1 MSRVVAL
8 MVFIKAQTGRK
19 MTMSDAVV
27 TGLGSIN
34 ALDLGSDEAN
44 KLINEFIADLDKLDE
59 NGMWL
64 TFTDGEHAE
73 YMIKVK
79 PDIKTTLK
87 IEVFP
92 MFVNNSK
99 PLPER
104 RPWSFAKVKNVELVD
119 FLNELNSK
127 KTTVKTLM
135 MFR

>member
-1 MSRVVAL
+1 M
-8 MVFIKAQTGRK
+8 
-19 MTMSDAVV
+19 MSDAAA
-27 TGLGSIN
+27 TGLDSIN
-34 ALDLGSDEAN
+34 ALDLGGEEAN
-44 KLINEFIADLDKLDE
+44 RLINEFITDLDKLDE
-59 NGMWL
+59 NGVWF
-64 TFTDGEHAE
+64 TFTDNEHAE
-73 YMIKVK
+73 YAIKVK

-99 PLPER
+99 PLAER
-104 RPWSFAKVKNVELVD
+104 RPWSFAKVKNAELGD

>member
-1 MSRVVAL
+1 
-8 MVFIKAQTGRK
+8 
-19 MTMSDAVV
+19 MSDAVV
-27 TGLGSIN
+27 IGLGSIN

-44 KLINEFIADLDKLDE
+44 RIINEFIADLDKLDE

-64 TFTDGEHAE
+64 TFTDGEHAD

-92 MFVNNSK
+92 VFVNTSK
-99 PLPER
+99 PLAER
-104 RPWSFAKVKNVELVD
+104 RPWSFAKVKNTELVD

>member
-1 MSRVVAL
+1 MMFVN
-8 MVFIKAQTGRK
+8 MQTGRK
-19 MTMSDAVV
+19 MMMSDAVV
-27 TGLGSIN
+27 IGLGSIN

-44 KLINEFIADLDKLDE
+44 RIINEFIADLDLLDE

-64 TFTDGEHAE
+64 TFADGEHAD
-73 YMIKVK
+73 YAIKVK
-79 PDIKTTLK
+79 PDIKTTFK

-92 MFVNNSK
+92 MFVNTSK
-99 PLPER
+99 PLSER

>member
-1 MSRVVAL
+1 MMFV
-8 MVFIKAQTGRK
+8 KAQTGRK
-19 MTMSDAVV
+19 MMMSDAVV
-27 TGLGSIN
+27 IGLGSIN

-44 KLINEFIADLDKLDE
+44 RIINEFITDLDKLDE
-59 NGMWL
+59 NGAWF

-73 YMIKVK
+73 YVIKVK

-92 MFVNNSK
+92 MFVNTSK
-99 PLPER
+99 PLAER
-104 RPWSFAKVKNVELVD
+104 RPWSFAKVKDTELGD

>member
-1 MSRVVAL
+1 
-8 MVFIKAQTGRK
+8 
-19 MTMSDAVV
+19 MSDAAA
-27 TGLGSIN
+27 TGLDSIN
-34 ALDLGSDEAN
+34 ALDLGGEEAN
-44 KLINEFIADLDKLDE
+44 RLINEFITDLNKLDE
-59 NGMWL
+59 NGVWL
-64 TFTDGEHAE
+64 TFTDNEHAE
-73 YMIKVK
+73 YAIKVK

-99 PLPER
+99 PLTER
-104 RPWSFAKVKNVELVD
+104 RPWSFAKVKNTELVD